1 LNALIGVE
9 AAEKLTATYRE
20 EIHLPKCAEASLVVL
35 HTELR
40 AEFDAQTGAGLS
52 ARRSVLTL
60 ARKYRY
66 TDRHVW
72 RVLKRAD
79 EGGEVVEA
87 QAALNFEF

>member
-1 LNALIGVE
+1 
-9 AAEKLTATYRE
+9 
-20 EIHLPKCAEASLVVL
+20 
-35 HTELR
+35 
-40 AEFDAQTGAGLS
+40 
-52 ARRSVLTL
+52 VLTL